1 MKKFSGF
8 NKGLVYAL
16 VTSMVISCAAGI
28 GPLRANAATTGTV
41 NADALN
47 VRSGAGTGYSRVGT
61 VTQGQT
67 LGIVE
72 TVQGSDGY
80 TWYKVSGAVSGY
92 VRGDFISNVV
102 SDTPTRPSSSA
113 GTITADWLNVR
124 TGAGT
129 NFSRMAVW
137 LRERV

>member
-80 TWYKVSGAVSGY
+80 TWYRCPERFRDMLGVTLFRILFQIRRRVQAV
-92 VRGDFISNVV
+92 
-102 SDTPTRPSSSA
+102 RP
-113 GTITADWLNVR
+113 
-124 TGAGT
+124 
-129 NFSRMAVW
+129 
-137 LRERV
+137 ERSQPIG